1 MSKKDEKLL
10 YKSMTDEQLVEATCN
25 KQMSAF
31 DELVIRHSRK
41 LYHIILTQV
50 RSEAD
55 AYDISQK
62 AFLKAFHS
70 LRKLKEGNKFFS
82 WLYNIAI
89 NLVRDFFRAKG
100 PIMESIDHTNA
111 NNQAEDGAPPSV
123 QPEDASIQADP
134 RRGADRTILHKEIS
148 RKINELSEKHRVV
161 VWHCLVNGEKPE
173 EVASMLGIPHS
184 TLRTRLHHATK
195 WLREKLAYLR
205 DAMLN

>member
-10 YKSMTDEQLVEATCN
+10 YKSMTDAQLVEATCN

-41 LYHIILTQV
+41 LYHNILIQV
-50 RSEAD
+50 RAEEEA
-55 AYDISQK
+55 YHICQK

-70 LRKLKEGNKFFS
+70 LRKLKEPGHFFN
-82 WLYNIAI
+82 WAYKIA
-89 NLVRDFFRAKG
+89 LDLL
-100 PIMESIDHTNA
+100 PES
-111 NNQAEDGAPPSV
+111 GS
-123 QPEDASIQADP
+123 PEDPVLKSICSMP
-134 RRGADRTILHKEIS
+134 
-148 RKINELSEKHRVV
+148 EKQRVV